1 MREVQRQRCEVD
13 TKQHRGSNPSALLL
27 IVVMSRISAMT
38 MSASGML
45 EIYKAYK
52 AFKNGESKKRE
63 EEEQKKREAEAK
75 RKKIDTIR
83 EELKR
88 VQMELAK
95 GRQRTQVLR
104 ELIAAQETCEEED
117 RMEVLVEGCP
127 FEGQEQQ
134 VDAGAKSEPLVP
146 VEEPHVETVLVNNE
160 DGEVVIVLGSEHSFK
175 DEFEMVQDD
184 HMENR
189 IVSYE
194 ETLFSLVSIEPN
206 VEAGHK
212 KDDVQ
217 PTGYVNVLILWE
229 DHLIVH
235 FGGHSTFNI
244 SNNFCAECLYIM
256 KTLATIALGMDVRG
270 MIQKNW
276 KTRKKKLLA
285 IQEGP

>member
-1 MREVQRQRCEVD
+1 MI
-13 TKQHRGSNPSALLL
+13 L
-27 IVVMSRISAMT
+27 IMSRISAMT
-38 MSASGML
+38 MSTSGML

-83 EELKR
+83 EELER

-95 GRQRTQVLR
+95 GKQKTQALR

-134 VDAGAKSEPLVP
+134 VDAGAKSEPLEP
-146 VEEPHVETVLVNNE
+146 VDEPHVETVLVDDE
-160 DGEVVIVLGSEHSFK
+160 DADVVIVLGSEHSVT
-175 DEFEMVQDD
+175 DEFETVQDD
-184 HMENR
+184 YMENS

-217 PTGYVNVLILWE
+217 PTGYVKVLILWE
-229 DHLIVH
+229 DHLIFH

-244 SNNFCAECLYIM
+244 SNDFCAACLYIM
-256 KTLATIALGMDVRG
+256 NTLATIALGMDILG

-276 KTRKKKLLA
+276 KTVRRSSWQFKRDLEFSCP
-285 IQEGP
+285 QEYDAGASP